1 MKLLAKRL
9 LKLEVGYAARTND
22 QGLTPA
28 DVLRQRTCRRLAQD
42 TGRPYEEL
50 VHESM
55 TEEKEF
61 WKTYDGDRSIAGV
74 LRSRYQR
81 GALTLRPPG

>member
-9 LKLEVGYAARTND
+9 RRLEVGHAAQRND

-28 DVLRQRTCRRLAQD
+28 DVLRQRTCRRLAQE

-50 VHESM
+50 FRESVR
-55 TEEKEF
+55 EADNFLKR
-61 WKTYDGDRSIAGV
+61 YNGDGSIADI
-74 LRSRYQR
+74 LRFRYKER
-81 GALTLRPPG
+81 AA